1 MRDNSGPEAIDPRV
15 YFATLALALK
25 WYNYEDLRK
34 LSDLRRTTTAIGYL
48 PIRLTLLLA
57 ADAAEMGLVV

>member
-1 MRDNSGPEAIDPRV
+1 MRDNREPEAIDARV

-34 LSDLRRTTTAIGYL
+34 LSDLRRTTRAIGYL

-57 ADAAEMGLVV
+57 ADTAKMGLVA